1 MPVKRAIVALA
12 IALAASVSCAAATD
26 DSLGWDDFFQ
36 SISTGWFP
44 RPYAAIGYFAGSTLN
59 FYQHSS
65 ATNITTSGT
74 RPIVGRWS
82 AHNPFRSHEDDI
94 KKPWSADDADDDF
107 PSLGYS
113 APINLRVEWMLPLL
127 HCMARFDVAY
137 ELSRERLYSLD
148 TSRKYLALSGQP
160 TPFREV
166 SVLFN
171 NEHFLGARLG
181 VAVPIYGAFVTSQP
195 LRLDTM
201 RRIDVIDRISSFY
214 YVAASLHAAALVL
227 SEATQYVQIAD
238 AKDAIRYR
246 NGQDTVTLMNKARLS
261 TATPLRWHA
270 EIAAGWQASFGSFAF
285 TVEAYAEL
293 PLTSVLRDARWMLY
307 RYGIRTMIGR
317 QQ

>member
-1 MPVKRAIVALA
+1 MRAIAVLA
-12 IALAASVSCAAATD
+12 ITLSASVSCATAAE
-26 DSLGWDDFFQ
+26 DSLGWNDFFQ
-36 SISTGWFP
+36 YISTGWFP
-44 RPYAAIGYFAGSTLN
+44 RPYAAIGYFVGSTLN

-65 ATNITTSGT
+65 ATSITTSST
-74 RPIVGRWS
+74 RPIAGRWS
-82 AHNPFRSHEDDI
+82 ANNPFRSREDDI
-94 KKPWSADDADDDF
+94 KKPWSLDDADDDF

-113 APINLRVEWMLPLL
+113 APINLRLEWMLPPL
-127 HCMARFDVAY
+127 HCIARLDVAY

-181 VAVPIYGAFVTSQP
+181 VAVPIYGAFVMSEP
-195 LRLDTM
+195 LRLDTV
-201 RRIDVIDRISSFY
+201 RGVNVIDRISSFY
-214 YVAASLHAAALVL
+214 YAAASIHAAALVL

-238 AKDAIRYR
+238 AKDAIRYG